1 MSSGKQIDMLENM
14 YIRLYLNPRGD
25 SIHVDVH
32 AIQCPSAYLQHAR
45 YRVTACPLLI
55 QHTRRTF
62 VATMSAHTSS
72 VTVPSS
78 CAEYC
83 INHEPKLVSYRIE
96 LLPFT
101 HLGQRA
107 QIVPSHR
114 PMSLQCADATQF
126 VNSEDVS
133 TSALTLRAHCSI
145 TARSTSPNSRVW
157 YKSNS
162 SCLRN
167 ELQRRYK

>member
-14 YIRLYLNPRGD
+14 YVRSYLNPRGD

-78 CAEYC
+78 CAEHVCMYV
-83 INHEPKLVSYRIE
+83 INHEPKLVSYRI
-96 LLPFT
+96 
-101 HLGQRA
+101 A
-107 QIVPSHR
+107 
-114 PMSLQCADATQF
+114 
-126 VNSEDVS
+126 
-133 TSALTLRAHCSI
+133 ALHSP
-145 TARSTSPNSRVW
+145 RSTSTDCSVPPPDEPTVRG
-157 YKSNS
+157 
-162 SCLRN
+162 CHTIRQL
-167 ELQRRYK
+167 